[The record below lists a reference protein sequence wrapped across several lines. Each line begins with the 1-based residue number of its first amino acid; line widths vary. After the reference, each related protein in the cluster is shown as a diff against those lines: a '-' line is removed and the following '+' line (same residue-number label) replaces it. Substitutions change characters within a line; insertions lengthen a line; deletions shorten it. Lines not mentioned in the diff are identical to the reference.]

1 MQLTLSSV
9 KRAGAA
15 VAGLSICSFAV
26 TGCTGDTGRET
37 PANTTAAA
45 AKVTLLTGDYPS
57 YPSLDAMASSAQAVI
72 EVRTSSASRSSW
84 LVAKDPSGADV
95 AGSDVPVTSWSATVI
110 SVLAGD
116 ATVGS
121 NISIGQPGGSLNGRV
136 YVAEGLEKVK
146 PNTSYLLYVEF
157 VEPRVAEALG
167 GDEGQFEKIGTA
179 FVSPRFGTIGIA
191 KAKDSLKRAGKRV
204 N

>member
-1 MQLTLSSV
+1 MQLMLSPV
-9 KRAGAA
+9 KRAGA
-15 VAGLSICSFAV
+15 VTAGLSLCAFAV
-26 TGCTGDTGRET
+26 TGCTVDTGKKT
-37 PANTTAAA
+37 PAPTTAAA
-45 AKVTLLTGDYPS
+45 ADVTLLSADYPS
-57 YPSLDAMASSAQAVI
+57 YPSLDAMAGSAQAVI

-84 LVAKDPSGADV
+84 LVAKEPSGADV
-95 AGSDVPVTSWSATVI
+95 AGSEVPVTSWSATVT

-121 NISIGQPGGSLNGRV
+121 NISIRQPGGSLNGRV
-136 YVAEGLEKVK
+136 YVAEGLKKVK

-157 VEPRVAEALG
+157 VEPGVAEALG
-167 GDEGQFEKIGTA
+167 GDEGQFERIGTT

-191 KAKDSLKRAGKRV
+191 KAKDSLERAGKRV